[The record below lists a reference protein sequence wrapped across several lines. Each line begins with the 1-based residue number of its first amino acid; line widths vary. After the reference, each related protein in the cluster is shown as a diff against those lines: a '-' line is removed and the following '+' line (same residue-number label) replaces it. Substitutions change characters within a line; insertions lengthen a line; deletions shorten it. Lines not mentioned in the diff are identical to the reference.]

1 MLARSLFS
9 SGLAC
14 LAFLLYGCR
23 RAELMAI
30 SLHSLWIGCMA
41 MALVFPEF
49 GFFFSWY
56 FSTSFFKPKHTPNWL
71 THPDT
76 GNMFLKLRRYS

>member
-1 MLARSLFS
+1 MVRFIFNRYSVAMLARSLFS

-14 LAFLLYGCR
+14 LAFLLSGCR

-41 MALVFPEF
+41 MALVFLEF
-49 GFFFSWY
+49 GFVSHGIFPHPFSN
-56 FSTSFFKPKHTPNWL
+56 PNRPL
-71 THPDT
+71 I
-76 GNMFLKLRRYS
+76 G